1 MDIHE
6 TSTSVIASSIA
17 AANQDFMTAFHARD
31 ANAIARLYATDAEL
45 MPPNSD
51 VVRGRDAIR
60 ALWQQYIQTGVR
72 DVRLS
77 TSEVHEGEDL
87 AFESGRYE
95 IIGESGESVDKGKYI
110 VIWRQEG
117 GTWKL
122 HRDIWNSSMP
132 AAR

>member
-1 MDIHE
+1 M
-6 TSTSVIASSIA
+6 A
-17 AANQDFMTAFHARD
+17 AFRAKD
-31 ANAIARLYATDAEL
+31 ANAIALLYAHDAEL
-45 MPPNSD
+45 MPPNAD

-60 ALWQQYIQTGVR
+60 ALWQQFIQTGIR
-72 DVRLS
+72 EIRLT

-95 IIGESGESVDKGKYI
+95 IIGQAGDSVDKGKYI

-117 GTWKL
+117 GGWKL

-132 AAR
+132 AGR